1 MDAPAMSRAETN
13 PTPRRA
19 RALVLAA
26 AIAGGVAAGAPRA
39 AHAEPAA
46 AADGALPP
54 AGPLEFEAAL
64 AEARANVGDVIRAKE
79 DLLLVDV
86 ERMLALANVLPRV
99 DLTVTAGEVFLGS
112 PIQEQRIARAP
123 DNPFGC
129 FPIGETSGEDLLRC
143 AYGPFR
149 DFALG
154 NASHPNFTLQ
164 LGVQQLLYDGGR
176 WWTQLARVGDSK
188 QARASALA
196 LLENDLRA
204 RVARAF
210 YGLAQ
215 AAESRRVVETQVA
228 NDEAQ
233 LARVRALLDVGRAK
247 PADVAASVR
256 NLAQDKTDLATRRA
270 TERQARRS
278 LNLAIG
284 RRAEGA
290 LELALPAN
298 VGTSTAPLALAPL
311 PPADRLRAAAAT
323 LRPEVQALEAELA
336 QLQKAVTIA
345 EAEYYPTVSLG
356 ANMRRGSRRPDRVFW
371 GFDENYTATLDLA
384 VRWNLFQGRG
394 TDARVAEAEI
404 NLRKSESK
412 VAELHRNVAGE
423 VDDKLDA
430 YARAAEVFG
439 LSRETLD
446 AAEEALR
453 LARGLFNEG
462 RATLLE
468 TRDAELRQLQARLAL
483 RTARLDLEIAR
494 QELHRA
500 VGADPFD
507 LPTTFDRPAAPAGPR
522 SPSPD
527 ATSVSTDAPR

>member
-1 MDAPAMSRAETN
+1 MSTAETN
-13 PTPRRA
+13 PTPSRA
-19 RALVLAA
+19 HAPALVGALLAL
-26 AIAGGVAAGAPRA
+26 AGLGLAPRA
-39 AHAEPAA
+39 ARAEPAA
-46 AADGALPP
+46 DAAARDGAAPSP
-54 AGPLEFEAAL
+54 GPLDFEAAL
-64 AEARANVGDVIRAKE
+64 TEARANVGDVIRAKE

-129 FPIGETSGEDLLRC
+129 FPIGEAGTGDLLRC

-154 NASHPNFTLQ
+154 NASQPNFTLQ

-176 WWTQLARVGDSK
+176 WWTQLARVEDSK

-215 AAESRRVVETQVA
+215 AAEARRVVETQVA

-290 LELALPAN
+290 LELALPAS
-298 VGTSTAPLALAPL
+298 VGTSTAPLALPPL
-311 PPADRLRAAAAT
+311 PAPERLRAAAAE
-323 LRPEVQALEAELA
+323 LRPEVRALEAELA

-345 EAEYYPTVSLG
+345 EADYLPTVSLG

-439 LSRETLD
+439 LSRETLE
-446 AAEEALR
+446 AADEALR
-453 LARGLFNEG
+453 LARGLFVEG

-507 LPTTFDRPAAPAGPR
+507 LPAAPAGPR
-522 SPSPD
+522 SPSPH
-527 ATSVSTDAPR
+527 ATSAPADGPR

>member
-1 MDAPAMSRAETN
+1 MSTAETN
-13 PTPRRA
+13 PTLRRA
-19 RALVLAA
+19 HPRGSAAAQLAIAALVAL
-26 AIAGGVAAGAPRA
+26 GLVPRA
-39 AHAEPAA
+39 AYAQPAPGVLA
-46 AADGALPP
+46 PEGATPP
-54 AGPLEFEAAL
+54 PGPLDFEAAL
-64 AEARANVGDVIRAKE
+64 NEARANVGDVIRAKE

-129 FPIGETSGEDLLRC
+129 FPIGEAGTGEDLLRC

-176 WWTQLARVGDSK
+176 WWTQLARVEDSK

-215 AAESRRVVETQVA
+215 ATEARRVVETQVA

-290 LELALPAN
+290 LELALPAS

-311 PPADRLRAAAAT
+311 PTPERLRAAAAE
-323 LRPEVQALEAELA
+323 LRPEVRALQAELA

-345 EAEYYPTVSLG
+345 EADYLPTVSLG

-439 LSRETLD
+439 LSRETLE
-446 AAEEALR
+446 AADEALR
-453 LARGLFNEG
+453 LSRGLFVEG

-507 LPTTFDRPAAPAGPR
+507 LPAAPAGPR
-522 SPSPD
+522 SPSPH
-527 ATSVSTDAPR
+527 ATSAPADGPR